1 MVHFFFRQWRS
12 QGSFRRFVLN
22 KVNQEMEEILSKGAV
37 NKIIKGMKV
46 PALRQLMKFVSC
58 LWPVTDTKTWNRC
71 YSALTWNYHSI
82 SCERWNLNGGGL
94 SDFIQCLQDL
104 RSGVGL
110 SSAIHRAHR
119 RQPRPTRRREARDR
133 RRRLR
138 HGRRLQWRN
147 RHRHWSGSGLQQ
159 IGFPLS
165 QRLLFQI
172 KPIHVHHPLDPIIDW
187 LLSCICSYCH
197 TLSTLL
203 TSTSYNSYPSTG
215 FQSWCSLQP
224 PQLANVSFLLSRSCQ
239 CLPLS
244 HSYRFLFVRD
254 DPILPQFQQN
264 KHNYSLA
271 LNKFLPS
278 PPSFWPSYR
287 FRLGFKE
294 LFRSLEKLG
303 GATTY
308 EIAATQAWKEKPNK
322 IQIQWRLKTKHKMPA
337 SSFITSRY
345 VVPDSL
351 FRTSNKKKR
360 EKK

>member
-22 KVNQEMEEILSKGAV
+22 KVNQEIEEILSKGAV

-82 SCERWNLNGGGL
+82 GCERWNLNGGGL

-138 HGRRLQWRN
+138 YGRRLQWRN
-147 RHRHWSGSGLQQ
+147 RHRHWSGSRLQQ

-278 PPSFWPSYR
+278 PPLLPPFGHRIDFDSVSKSCFDHLRNLVP
-287 FRLGFKE
+287 RLM
-294 LFRSLEKLG
+294 
-303 GATTY
+303 
-308 EIAATQAWKEKPNK
+308 
-322 IQIQWRLKTKHKMPA
+322 RLPLRRH
-337 SSFITSRY
+337 
-345 VVPDSL
+345 
-351 FRTSNKKKR
+351 
-360 EKK
+360 EKKNQTKFKFNEG